1 MSKTDLS
8 KVIQAETGSTVKD
21 AKAAVDALFTVM
33 AKTIKKE
40 GELAIAGFGTF
51 RVAKRGARTGRNPQT
66 GETIK
71 IKASK
76 SVRFK
81 PAKAFKESL

>member
-1 MSKTDLS
+1 MSKTDLA
-8 KVIQAETGSTVKD
+8 KIIQEETGSTVKD
-21 AKAAVDALFTVM
+21 SKAALDALFTTM

-51 RVAKRGARTGRNPQT
+51 RVSKRGARTGRNPQT
-66 GETIK
+66 GESIK

-81 PAKAFKESL
+81 PAKALKDSL